1 MNSRQSSDRLLDK
14 LPKMSEEQLRTVVES
29 LRRKDH
35 LWQQLFDALVD
46 GVVVINSSLN
56 VLYANR
62 AAREMLRW
70 DAHKLTTKQR
80 LPNLLPVGELASL
93 VTRFALEPK
102 PFTGVE
108 IELPGPEPRW
118 ISVSILA
125 VEKDLDNQEETRF
138 VLVMHDTTELHR
150 VEAERQRA
158 ERAMTLATLAAGLA
172 HEIKNPLNSLQI
184 HAQLLQRALRERAK
198 KSRKPAEWSRPLQSC
213 DIIVEEIARLS
224 NVVNQFLAAVRPTR
238 PLFQRAN
245 INYHIE
251 RVLETIRPEIETKGI
266 RLDVRLDHEIP
277 PHDFDPQQMTQ
288 VLLNILKN
296 AMEAVE
302 GCENPTISVR
312 TALED
317 AGWYRISISD
327 NGVGIPNEEVKA
339 RLFEAYYT
347 TKPTGTGL
355 GLAIVRRVIE
365 DHGGEVWI
373 DNNTSGRG
381 SMVVMRFPLASP
393 VRRLL
398 GEPASAGREM
408 LPSGKE
414 AKALLSFT
422 SNEVPCESGTGKAE
436 TEASHDK

>member
-198 KSRKPAEWSRPLQSC
+198 KIAQACRVEPSASVVRHHRGRNSTLEQCCESVPCSGSPDTSPL
-213 DIIVEEIARLS
+213 
-224 NVVNQFLAAVRPTR
+224 PTR
-238 PLFQRAN
+238 KHQ
-245 INYHIE
+245 
-251 RVLETIRPEIETKGI
+251 
-266 RLDVRLDHEIP
+266 
-277 PHDFDPQQMTQ
+277 
-288 VLLNILKN
+288 
-296 AMEAVE
+296 
-302 GCENPTISVR
+302 
-312 TALED
+312 
-317 AGWYRISISD
+317 
-327 NGVGIPNEEVKA
+327 
-339 RLFEAYYT
+339 
-347 TKPTGTGL
+347 
-355 GLAIVRRVIE
+355 
-365 DHGGEVWI
+365 
-373 DNNTSGRG
+373 
-381 SMVVMRFPLASP
+381 
-393 VRRLL
+393 
-398 GEPASAGREM
+398 
-408 LPSGKE
+408 
-414 AKALLSFT
+414 LS
-422 SNEVPCESGTGKAE
+422 
-436 TEASHDK
+436 H